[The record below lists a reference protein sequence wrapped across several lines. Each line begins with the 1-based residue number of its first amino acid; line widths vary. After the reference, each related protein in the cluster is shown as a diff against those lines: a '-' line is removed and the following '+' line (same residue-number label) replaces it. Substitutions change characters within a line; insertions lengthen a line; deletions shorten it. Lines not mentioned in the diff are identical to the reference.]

1 MRRLYLFLL
10 LTTVAVLRSAAQQF
24 IVFETQDG
32 RTVVD
37 ADDVESITL
46 ERDDAFYARLLPEA
60 IAADPATKLFGE
72 ALRRTGLAD
81 SLRAFADE
89 SYPIMDES
97 ERRRMYE
104 FGSPISNFWV
114 PEVRRRSYTAFV
126 ESDAVFAAHGI
137 RSLADL
143 EAYARKVYD
152 EAFPEDAAVSDPTD
166 RRHPLNRFVAYH
178 LLPFGSTFDELTPNP
193 VFYYRDQTDACD
205 WYQTLLP
212 CASLKCARPRFDD
225 GIYINRRGISDG
237 PDRYGVQVRGARIVP
252 GTDSELTQKVSNGA
266 YYYIDDLLTYDLQT
280 QRVALNE
287 RWRFTATSLSPD
299 FMTQGI
305 RAIKE
310 QDVHSDHLVHVFLN
324 DKVENF
330 RFKAPVE
337 PFVYSPLRYM
347 WQWDAEVYFAPDG
360 ERSLNGACDLTL
372 TMPAL
377 PEGDYE
383 LRFGQCALTASPR
396 VRFSVDG
403 VVLADSVEFCC
414 WDERVF
420 AERTGWQPYTTDS
433 AEVYVR
439 REMRSRGWMRGPRER
454 ALPHNTIAIEDN
466 YEPTA
471 DNSSPMSYAARNC
484 RAIVGRFHSDGR
496 RASTLRIESLPYTYK
511 EHESLFGRGYSGI
524 NDDAPAS
531 RPIKLDY
538 LELCPVWIADNEEIP
553 EY

>member
-10 LTTVAVLRSAAQQF
+10 LTAIAALRSAAQQF

-60 IAADPATKLFGE
+60 IAADPATTLFGE

-89 SYPIMDES
+89 SYPVMDES

-104 FGSPISNFWV
+104 NGSPTSNFRI

-126 ESDAVFAAHGI
+126 ESDAVFAVHGI

-143 EAYARKVYD
+143 EAYAREVYD

-212 CASLKCARPRFDD
+212 CASLKCARPRSDN

-237 PDRYGVQVRGARIVP
+237 PDRYGVQVRGTRIVP
-252 GTDSELTQKVSNGA
+252 GTGGELTQAAANGA

-305 RAIKE
+305 RAVSEK
-310 QDVHSDHLVHVFLN
+310 DVRTTPNHVFLN

-330 RFKAPVE
+330 RTSTPAE
-337 PFVYSPLRYM
+337 TFVYYPLRYM
-347 WQWDAEVYFAPDG
+347 WQWDAEVDFAPDG
-360 ERSLNGACDLTL
+360 GRSLRGSCDLTL
-372 TMPAL
+372 ALPAL

-383 LRFGQCALTASPR
+383 LRFGHCAMVSSPR

-403 VVLADSVEFCC
+403 VVLADSVDFCN
-414 WDERVF
+414 WEDKAF

-433 AEVYVR
+433 AEVRVR

-454 ALPHNTIAIEDN
+454 ALPNNTLTIEDD
-466 YEPTA
+466 YEPSA
-471 DNSSPMSYAARNC
+471 ANSYPMSYAARNC

-511 EHESLFGRGYSGI
+511 EYYSLIGGGYGGTV
-524 NDDAPAS
+524 DDAPLS
-531 RPIKLDY
+531 FPVRLDY
-538 LELCPVWIADNEEIP
+538 LELCPVWIADNEVIP